1 VGLED
6 PRHYIWLE
14 KSKICQATK
23 RQFMRD
29 ILNPVPSSNS
39 IGEIQNLPSHLPRQ
53 AFYWLEYLYL
63 LSDAKFDPPF

>member
-1 VGLED
+1 
-6 PRHYIWLE
+6 
-14 KSKICQATK
+14 
-23 RQFMRD
+23 MRD